1 MEAGVLP
8 TLPVLVQ
15 LALHHGGS
23 ACVLR
28 GGGVVSVKRFKTI
41 ALYYCQISRQGKK

>member
-1 MEAGVLP
+1 MEAGVPP

-23 ACVLR
+23 ACALR
-28 GGGVVSVKRFKTI
+28 GGRVVSVKWFKTI
-41 ALYYCQISRQGKK
+41 ALYYCKIS